1 MASESLVKAG
11 AQLSEVRRPVLSR
24 LFPPAPEAPIEG
36 GQALGERKLP
46 VRAVEGASDQLGQR
60 HARAF
65 RFPLEHPVLVVAEH
79 DLRPMGD
86 AVTLQQYVADMG
98 GSDRTGAARPLPG
111 LVAGALVFLTSGSVL
126 VLEIL
131 AARLLAPY
139 VGVTLET
146 YTAII
151 GVVLAGISVGT
162 WAGGRLA
169 DARDPR
175 GTLGPLVAV
184 GGLLALAALP
194 AIRLLGGYSLGGRA
208 SAVVLAALCF
218 FPAAAVL
225 SAVAPTVV
233 KLQLQSLGSTGR
245 VVGRLSALGTAGAI
259 VGTFVTGFVLV
270 SALPT
275 TPIVLALGVGLVL
288 VGALLAVVLRRGSIS
303 GTAAAAIAAL
313 AVAYLV
319 ATISEPCE
327 VESAYFCARVDQD
340 PARPSGRILQLD
352 TLSHSYVDLEDP
364 EYLGF
369 EYTRLVADVAATVA
383 PAGAPIEALHIG
395 GGGFTM
401 PRYIAAMRPRSR
413 SLVLELDPAL
423 VRLARERL
431 GLVPGPDLAVR
442 TGDAR
447 LGVREPRGRRFH
459 LVVGDAFG
467 GLAVPWHLATREFVE
482 QIERTLRPDGVYVLN
497 AIDYPPLGFVRAE
510 AATLARTFRHVALI
524 APPERV
530 RGDEGG
536 NFVLVASNRQLALDV
551 IRRRIANRLDTDS
564 VVAGAEY
571 DDFAAGAPELTD
583 EYAPVDQLL
592 TPAR

>member
-1 MASESLVKAG
+1 
-11 AQLSEVRRPVLSR
+11 
-24 LFPPAPEAPIEG
+24 
-36 GQALGERKLP
+36 
-46 VRAVEGASDQLGQR
+46 
-60 HARAF
+60 
-65 RFPLEHPVLVVAEH
+65 
-79 DLRPMGD
+79 
-86 AVTLQQYVADMG
+86 
-98 GSDRTGAARPLPG
+98 
-111 LVAGALVFLTSGSVL
+111 VFFTAGSVL

-175 GTLGPLVAV
+175 GTLGPLVAA

-194 AIRLLGGYSLGGRA
+194 TVRFLGALSLGGEPA
-208 SAVVLAALCF
+208 AVVLLAALCF

-233 KLQLQSLGSTGR
+233 KLQLESLADTGR

-275 TPIVLALGVGLVL
+275 TPIVLGLGLGLVAI
-288 VGALLAVVLRRGSIS
+288 GALLAVGLRRASIG
-303 GTAAAAIAAL
+303 GTAAATIGAVALSNLGAAL
-313 AVAYLV
+313 PG
-319 ATISEPCE
+319 PCQT
-327 VESAYFCARVDQD
+327 ESAYFCARVKQD
-340 PARPSGRILQLD
+340 PVRPAGRILQLD
-352 TLSHSYVDLEDP
+352 TLSHSYVDLGDP
-364 EYLGF
+364 SYLGF
-369 EYTRLVADVAATVA
+369 EYTRLVADVAATVR
-383 PAGAPIEALHIG
+383 PAGDPIDALHIG

-401 PRYIAAMRPRSR
+401 PRYLAAMRPGSR

-431 GLVPGPDLAVR
+431 GLRTGRGLAVR

-447 LGVREPRGRRFH
+447 LGVRELPDASFD

-467 GLAVPWHLATREFVE
+467 GLAVPWHLATREFAE
-482 QIERTLRPDGVYVLN
+482 QIERTLRPRGVYVLN
-497 AIDYPPLGFVRAE
+497 TVDYPPLGFVKAE
-510 AATLARTFRHVALI
+510 AATLGRTFRHVALL

-530 RGDEGG
+530 RGEDGG
-536 NFVLVASNRQLALDV
+536 NFVLVASNRPLALE
-551 IRRRIANRLDTDS
+551 IMQRRIADRLDTDA
-564 VVAGAEY
+564 VVAGPEY
-571 DDFAAGAPELTD
+571 ANFAAGAPELTD

-592 TPAR
+592 TTSFKP

>member
-1 MASESLVKAG
+1 
-11 AQLSEVRRPVLSR
+11 VL
-24 LFPPAPEAPIEG
+24 
-36 GQALGERKLP
+36 
-46 VRAVEGASDQLGQR
+46 
-60 HARAF
+60 
-65 RFPLEHPVLVVAEH
+65 
-79 DLRPMGD
+79 
-86 AVTLQQYVADMG
+86 
-98 GSDRTGAARPLPG
+98 
-111 LVAGALVFLTSGSVL
+111 AGALVFLTAGSVL

-169 DARDPR
+169 DAREPR
-175 GTLGPLVAV
+175 STLGPLVAA

-194 AIRLLGGYSLGGRA
+194 AVRFLGALSLGGEPT
-208 SAVVLAALCF
+208 AVVLLAGLCF

-233 KLQLQSLGSTGR
+233 KLQLGSLGHTGR

-259 VGTFVTGFVLV
+259 FGTFVTGFVLV

-275 TPIVLALGVGLVL
+275 TPIVVGLGVALVI
-288 VGALLAVVLRRGSIS
+288 VGALLAVALRRGSI
-303 GTAAAAIAAL
+303 AAT
-313 AVAYLV
+313 VV
-319 ATISEPCE
+319 ATIGAIALSYLGTSLPGPCDT
-327 VESAYFCARVDQD
+327 ESAYFCARVERDA
-340 PARPSGRILQLD
+340 ARPSGRVLQLD

-364 EYLGF
+364 GYLGF
-369 EYTRLVADVAATVA
+369 EYTRLVADVAATVR
-383 PAGAPIEALHIG
+383 PAGAPIDALHIG

-401 PRYIAAMRPRSR
+401 PRYLAAMRPRSR

-431 GLVPGPDLAVR
+431 GLVTGPDLAVR

-447 LGVREPRGRRFH
+447 LGVRELPGRRFD

-467 GLAVPWHLATREFVE
+467 GLAVPWHLATREFAE

-497 AIDYPPLGFVRAE
+497 AIDYPPLGFVKAE
-510 AATLARTFRHVALI
+510 AATLGRAFRHVALL

-530 RGDEGG
+530 RGEEGG
-536 NFVLVASNRQLALDV
+536 NFVLVASNRPLALEV
-551 IRRRIANRLDTDS
+551 IRRRIADRLDTDA
-564 VVAGAEY
+564 VVAGPEY
-571 DDFAAGAPELTD
+571 ANFAAGAPELTD

-592 TPAR
+592 TPLP